1 MKCRRI
7 ILLVLITVL
16 LVGCR
21 NENKMLDENEI
32 KRKSDVVEKIDSVN
46 MNEEET
52 TMDKRKCIVGEILSI
67 EEEYIYMKGAE
78 DIYYRVYI
86 KQKES
91 FTEGN
96 FLYVFYSEK
105 EQIEENEYKLI
116 AEKVE
121 EEDPKKQRRK

>member
-1 MKCRRI
+1 
-7 ILLVLITVL
+7 
-16 LVGCR
+16 
-21 NENKMLDENEI
+21 MLDENET
-32 KRKSDVVEKIDSVN
+32 KRKTDVVEKIDSVN

-52 TMDKRKCIVGEILSI
+52 TMDKRKCIVGEIVSI
-67 EEEYIYMKGAE
+67 EDEYIYMKGAE

-105 EQIEENEYKLI
+105 EQIEEGEYKLI

>member
-7 ILLVLITVL
+7 ILLILITVL

-105 EQIEENEYKLI
+105 EQIEDNEYKLI

>member
-7 ILLVLITVL
+7 IPLILITVL

-21 NENKMLDENEI
+21 NENKMLDENEV

-105 EQIEENEYKLI
+105 EQIEDNEYKLI

>member
-21 NENKMLDENEI
+21 NENKMLDENET
-32 KRKSDVVEKIDSVN
+32 KRQTDVVEKIDSAN

-67 EEEYIYMKGAE
+67 EEYIYMKGAE
-78 DIYYRVYI
+78 DLNYRVYT
-86 KQKES
+86 KQMRD
-91 FTEGN
+91 FIVGN
-96 FLYVFYSEK
+96 YLYVFYSDK
-105 EQIEENEYKLI
+105 EQIDENEYKLI

-121 EEDPKKQRRK
+121 EENPKKQRRK

>member
-21 NENKMLDENEI
+21 NENKMLDENET
-32 KRKSDVVEKIDSVN
+32 KRKTDVVEKIDSVN

-52 TMDKRKCIVGEILSI
+52 TMDKRKCIVGEIVSI
-67 EEEYIYMKGAE
+67 EDEYIYMKGAE

-105 EQIEENEYKLI
+105 EQIEEGEYKLI